1 MPSTDLPAPIRVA
14 IVDDETL
21 ARSVVREYLVNMPDV
36 NIVAEC
42 ANGFDAVKVVAELHP
57 DLLLLDVQMPKLDGF
72 EVLDLVG
79 RDVAV
84 IFVTAY
90 DQYAL
95 RAFEVHAVDYL
106 LKPFSPERLVEA
118 LDRARARL
126 QRGERLPIAEIAKSA
141 RPTATHAARVLVRD
155 GSRVHV
161 LPVAKIAYVQAQD
174 DYTAFFCDG
183 KEHLKEQTL
192 AEVESSLDPA
202 KFVRIHR
209 SYLLNLDWLS
219 RVDLDEREN
228 RIAILTDGRRLPV
241 SRSGYTRLSELL

>member
-1 MPSTDLPAPIRVA
+1 M
-14 IVDDETL
+14 
-21 ARSVVREYLVNMPDV
+21 
-36 NIVAEC
+36 
-42 ANGFDAVKVVAELHP
+42 
-57 DLLLLDVQMPKLDGF
+57 
-72 EVLDLVG
+72 
-79 RDVAV
+79 
-84 IFVTAY
+84 
-90 DQYAL
+90 
-95 RAFEVHAVDYL
+95 RA
-106 LKPFSPERLVEA
+106 
-118 LDRARARL
+118 
-126 QRGERLPIAEIAKSA
+126 A
-141 RPTATHAARVLVRD
+141 RPASAYASRVLVRD

-174 DYTAFFCDG
+174 DYAAFFCDG

-241 SRSGYTRLSELL
+241 SRSGYTRLAELL